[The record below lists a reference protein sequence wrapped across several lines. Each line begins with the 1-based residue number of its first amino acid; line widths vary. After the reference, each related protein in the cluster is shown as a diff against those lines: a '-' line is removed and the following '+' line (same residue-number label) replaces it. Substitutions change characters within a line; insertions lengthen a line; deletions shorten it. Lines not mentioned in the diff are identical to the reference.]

1 MGPATQYAALP
12 NPFAMRR
19 GGSLRGGRIAFES
32 WGTLDPDRRNALLI
46 LTGLSPGAHAAS
58 SVADPEEGWWEAMVG
73 PGKAIDT
80 ERWFVVCVNSL
91 GSCKGSTGP
100 AEDDP
105 ATGAPYRLSFPE
117 LSLEDV
123 AHGAAVVL
131 DHLGIERP
139 AALIGPSMGGM
150 SCLAFAAQYP
160 GRCRHLILIST
171 AASAAPFAIAI
182 RSLQREVVRAD
193 RGWANGNY
201 RGGADLSTG
210 MRLARKIGMT
220 TYRSPEEWRDRFGRE
235 RVEDAPSEAF
245 GIEFQIES
253 YLQAHAERFI
263 TAFDPN
269 CYLYLSRAMDWFDL
283 AEHGQGNMQQAIN
296 HLQIETALVM
306 GVGTDFL
313 FPLWQQEELAR
324 RLQDSGSRVQWCPLP
339 SPMGHDSFLVDFDR
353 FCPPI
358 ADYLASREPG

>member
-1 MGPATQYAALP
+1 MGPATQYAELP
-12 NPFAMRR
+12 EAFEMHR
-19 GGSLRGGRIAFES
+19 GGSLPGGRIAFET
-32 WGTLDPDRRNALLI
+32 WGTLNAAADNALLI

-58 SVADPEEGWWEAMVG
+58 SKSDPESGWWEPMLG

-80 ERWFVVCVNSL
+80 DRWYVICVNSL

-100 AEDDP
+100 AETNP
-105 ATGAPYRLSFPE
+105 RTNAPYRLEFPE
-117 LSLEDV
+117 LALEDV
-123 AHGAAVVL
+123 ARGAACVL
-131 DHLGIERP
+131 DSLGVDQP

-150 SCLAFAAQYP
+150 SCLAFAALYP
-160 GRCRHLILIST
+160 QRARKLVLISS

-193 RGWANGNY
+193 RGWAAGNY
-201 RGGADLSTG
+201 GGGADLSTG

-235 RVEDAPSEAF
+235 RVPGGPSEAF
-245 GIEFQIES
+245 GAEFQIES
-253 YLQAHAERFI
+253 YLEAHAQRFI

-283 AEHGQGNMQQAIN
+283 ADHGDGNLQQALN
-296 HLQIETALVM
+296 RLQVDTALVM

-324 RLQDSGSRVQWCPLP
+324 GLSDAGAEVQWCPLP
-339 SPMGHDSFLVDFDR
+339 SPMGHDSFLVDYER

-358 ADYLASREPG
+358 REYLGSL

>member
-1 MGPATQYAALP
+1 MGPATQYAKLP
-12 NPFAMRR
+12 KPFKMHR
-19 GGSLRGGRIAFES
+19 GGSLPSGRVAFET
-32 WGTLDPDRRNALLI
+32 WGALNAAADNALLI

-58 SVADPEEGWWEAMVG
+58 NVQDPQSGWWEPMLG

-80 ERWFVVCVNSL
+80 DRWFVVCVNSL

-105 ATGAPYRLSFPE
+105 NTAAPYRLSFPE
-117 LSLEDV
+117 LALEDV
-123 AHGAAVVL
+123 ARGAACVL
-131 DHLGIERP
+131 DQLDIQTP

-150 SCLAFAAQYP
+150 SCLAFAALYP
-160 GRCRHLILIST
+160 QRARNLVLISS
-171 AASAAPFAIAI
+171 AARAAPFAIAI

-193 RGWANGNY
+193 RGWAEGNY

-235 RVEDAPSEAF
+235 RVPGGPSEAF
-245 GIEFQIES
+245 GPEFQIEL
-253 YLQAHAERFI
+253 YLEAHAQRFI

-283 AEHGQGNMQQAIN
+283 ADHADGDLQQSVDQLRIDS
-296 HLQIETALVM
+296 ALVM

-324 RLQDSGSRVQWCPLP
+324 TLGDAGADVRWCPLP
-339 SPMGHDSFLVDFDR
+339 SPMGHDSFLVDYDR
-353 FCPPI
+353 FCPPVR
-358 ADYLASREPG
+358 DYLNAL